1 MDVAEDL
8 SQGLHSVFLGTRGLA
23 STIRGQ
29 ASLTLLVGQAS
40 IPNSRRSSAVCG
52 GSTSNRGQ
60 TPTLRAQA
68 LTHFIVGKRTFFY
81 QVTHQAQKY
90 APGPT
95 RPCPRRPS
103 RMACSAHGLERPMLV
118 KGSRLTSCTSAVP
131 HETGTLSGYNRSG
144 SWPPPAVRE
153 CWMLA
158 VFRQAP
164 DTFRGRP

>member
-68 LTHFIVGKRTFFY
+68 LTHFIVGKRTFFLPSYPPSPKVCTWSDTPVSKTTESNGLFGTRAGTPYACQGVKAY
-81 QVTHQAQKY
+81 QLHECSPARNGY
-90 APGPT
+90 A
-95 RPCPRRPS
+95 
-103 RMACSAHGLERPMLV
+103 
-118 KGSRLTSCTSAVP
+118 
-131 HETGTLSGYNRSG
+131 
-144 SWPPPAVRE
+144 
-153 CWMLA
+153 
-158 VFRQAP
+158 
-164 DTFRGRP
+164 